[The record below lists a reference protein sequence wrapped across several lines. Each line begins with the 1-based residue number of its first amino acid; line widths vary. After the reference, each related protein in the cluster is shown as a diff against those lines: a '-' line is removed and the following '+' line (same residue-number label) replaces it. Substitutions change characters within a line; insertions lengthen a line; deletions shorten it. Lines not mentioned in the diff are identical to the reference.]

1 MGLRPYFS
9 VMAEWTRTSED
20 QWLHYWS
27 RGLQLG
33 VADPEGVITGVEE
46 PTSWICDSMLWPDED
61 DEEVVEDEG
70 YEADGEDEE
79 DEEKEVEG
87 PQDEGLGG
95 EDSDDD
101 DEDES
106 DDEDDDEDGDE
117 DGNDDED
124 GDELNVVNVVNG
136 QEAVVMGGVVLA
148 MGQAVVPP
156 LPLPPVIHGDS
167 DSGQGASTDAST
179 DTVWSLVVGHDDSG
193 ADI

>member
-1 MGLRPYFS
+1 M
-9 VMAEWTRTSED
+9 
-20 QWLHYWS
+20 
-27 RGLQLG
+27 G
-33 VADPEGVITGVEE
+33 VADPEGTITGVEE
-46 PTSWICDSMLWPDED
+46 PTTWISDSMIWPDEE
-61 DEEVVEDEG
+61 DEEVVDEG

-95 EDSDDD
+95 EDSEDD

-106 DDEDDDEDGDE
+106 EDEDDDEDGDE

-136 QEAVVMGGVVLA
+136 QEAVVMGGAVLA